1 MLFKV
6 VTLAFVV
13 LLLLI
18 VLLQGFSILFFNKKK
33 QNNNPQF
40 TAFQKSYLLFSSLI
54 LFSDWLNAPYLYKL
68 YSSYGFIE
76 EQIVIIYVCGLIS
89 ALVFDVLS
97 GYLVTVYNENNLF
110 KISTLLYATSCTMK
124 ISSDYSTL
132 ILSRILCGC
141 ATSLMFITQ
150 ESLHVKQHVKVH
162 DFPLEWIAQT
172 QAKVSKA
179 SSFVALSAGIIAYLS
194 TEFLGLGAAMPTMI
208 SIPIVLLS
216 SCLIPDVKPT
226 NSINTLKPL
235 NFAERKE
242 QGRLYL
248 KSYVKGMKKVAENKH
263 FLIIGTIKA
272 LFESV
277 ICLFVFLWTPVLD
290 HHNPPLGLVFA
301 SFMAANVLGYF
312 IYERITIKNV
322 KFIILIVLT
331 MATFAVLSCAIST
344 KPTREFPVVS
354 FLSFL
359 IFEFA
364 SGLYFPVINEMEKE
378 TGLLELGR
386 IVNAWLKIPINILG
400 CVGLLMLHS
409 STNTSGTRHIFLSC
423 TAALSIATFVA
434 VKLKSGENRDNF
446 INDST

>member
-18 VLLQGFSILFFNKKK
+18 VLLQGFSILFFNKSK

-54 LFSDWLNAPYLYKL
+54 LCSDWLNAPYLYKL

-89 ALVFDVLS
+89 VLVFDVLS
-97 GYLVTVYNENNLF
+97 GYLVIVYNDKKLF
-110 KISTLLYATSCTMK
+110 KLSTLLYATSCTMK
-124 ISSDYSTL
+124 LSSDYSTL
-132 ILSRILCGC
+132 ILGRILCGC
-141 ATSLMFITQ
+141 ATSLMFASQ
-150 ESLHVKQHVKVH
+150 ESLHIKQHTKVH

-172 QAKVSKA
+172 KAKVSKA

-194 TEFLGLGAAMPTMI
+194 TEFLDLGATMPTI
-208 SIPIVLLS
+208 VSIPIVLFS
-216 SCLIPDVKPT
+216 SYIVPDVKPLNPIT
-226 NSINTLKPL
+226 NLKSL
-235 NFAERKE
+235 THAERKE
-242 QGRLYL
+242 QGRIYL
-248 KSYVKGMKKVAENKH
+248 KSYIKGMKKIAGNQQL
-263 FLIIGTIKA
+263 FIIGTIKA

-301 SFMAANVLGYF
+301 SFMAANLIGYF
-312 IYERITIKNV
+312 VYERVSTKNV
-322 KFIILIVLT
+322 KFVILIVLC

-344 KPTREFPVVS
+344 KPTQEFPVVS

-364 SGLYFPVINEMEKE
+364 SGLYFPVIDRLEKE
-378 TGLLELGR
+378 TDSFELLR

-400 CVGLLMLHS
+400 CFGLLMLHS
-409 STNTSGTRHIFLSC
+409 STNTSGTRHIFLGC
-423 TAALSIATFVA
+423 TITLSIATFVA
-434 VKLKSGENRDNF
+434 VNLKSVKNNILIDN
-446 INDST
+446 T